1 ILPAISLTGVLHLD
15 ILTRSWTG
23 EEFRNYV
30 EVLLDNMNPYPRQN
44 SVLIMDNSSVS
55 VHHFEGLRELVE
67 A

>member
-1 ILPAISLTGVLHLD
+1 ILPAISLNGVLHLD

-30 EVLLDNMNPYPRQN
+30 EVLLDNMNPYPGQN
-44 SVLIMDNSSVS
+44 SVLIMDNSS

>member
-1 ILPAISLTGVLHLD
+1 ILPAILLTGVLHLD

-30 EVLLDNMNPYPRQN
+30 EVLLDNMNPYPGQN
-44 SVLIMDNSSVS
+44 SVLIMDNSSVY
-55 VHHFEGLRELVE
+55 HFEGLRELVE

>member
-1 ILPAISLTGVLHLD
+1 ILPAISLNGVLHLD

-23 EEFRNYV
+23 EEFQNYV

-44 SVLIMDNSSVS
+44 SVLIMDNSSV
-55 VHHFEGLRELVE
+55 HHFEGLRELVK